1 MFEGTTVGLH
11 ARRDGICN
19 RGALLLGLKSISLD
33 KRRRGDVVNGG
44 GREERRKKRELDLET
59 WGDTQ

>member
-19 RGALLLGLKSISLD
+19 RGALLLGLRSISLD

-44 GREERRKKRELDLET
+44 GREERRKK
-59 WGDTQ
+59 